1 MITKRSLCEKFSNSV
16 FLIFAQGNMSNFL
29 IKLGFDAVAYNFMA
43 TPPLDKKH
51 RHLNVDDS
59 VCREIL
65 ID

>member
-1 MITKRSLCEKFSNSV
+1 
-16 FLIFAQGNMSNFL
+16 MSNFL
-29 IKLGFDAVAYNFMA
+29 IKLGYDAVAYNFMA